1 MIISTEPKAHKPY
14 VLWALDRNVD
24 VLMDKPVTAPVDA
37 GNSLASARQIFEDYQ
52 EIGQR
57 LARSKANVI
66 VQCQRRSHEGYQFI
80 KTYLTDFVR
89 EYHIP
94 ISYID
99 IYHGDGMWCMPA
111 ELFNREN
118 HPYKYGYGKLM
129 HSGYHFVDLFAWF
142 SEVNNLVER
151 KKPDAADIIVK
162 RFGAYDFLHHVDEAD
177 YERLFKTDRF
187 QQLF

>member
-1 MIISTEPKAHKPY
+1 VGPGQ
-14 VLWALDRNVD
+14 NVD

-57 LARSKANVI
+57 LAWSKSNVI
-66 VQCQRRSHEGYQFI
+66 VQCQRRSHEGYRFI
-80 KTYLTDFVR
+80 KNLSRGFR
-89 EYHIP
+89 PGISHP

-129 HSGYHFVDLFAWF
+129 HSGYHFVG
-142 SEVNNLVER
+142 LVCLVVGGEQPR
-151 KKPDAADIIVK
+151 
-162 RFGAYDFLHHVDEAD
+162 R
-177 YERLFKTDRF
+177 T
-187 QQLF
+187 